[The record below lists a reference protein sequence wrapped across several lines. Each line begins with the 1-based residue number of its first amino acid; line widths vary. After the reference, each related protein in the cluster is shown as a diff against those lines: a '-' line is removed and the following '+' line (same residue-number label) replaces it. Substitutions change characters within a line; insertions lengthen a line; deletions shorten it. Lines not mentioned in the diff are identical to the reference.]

1 METAGTVGKKHK
13 FVYTVSTSTEQ
24 GKVVVSITSY
34 ELDRTITT
42 EGKTLPEA
50 LLKQKNEWE
59 RIIKEERDA
68 YASLGVAS
76 QSELEYF
83 DELRECMTKAL
94 FEIAKRIRGF

>member
-1 METAGTVGKKHK
+1 METAGTVGGKHK

-24 GKVVVSITSY
+24 SVVVSITSY
-34 ELDRTITT
+34 ELGRTITT

-59 RIIKEERDA
+59 RIINEERDA
-68 YASLGVAS
+68 YASLGITS
-76 QSELEYF
+76 QSELDYF
-83 DELRECMTKAL
+83 DELRECVTKAL